1 MRSPVLFRVLGV
13 SLVLGACAVAACDGG
28 SAATPASPPVV
39 VPPSAE
45 AGPLPG
51 DAAADVSPSDASLS
65 DAADA
70 EPPEDLDAGPPGP
83 TFRNVYALF
92 RRKCSS
98 GCHITS
104 QAASGGLAMPT
115 RAAAYAA
122 LVGVDCVEAACAG
135 RKRVVANDP
144 AASVLYT
151 KIERTAPLCGG
162 PMPPPAEDALSPAEV
177 TLVRDW
183 IMAGAPND

>member
-1 MRSPVLFRVLGV
+1 MRSPVPLRVLGV
-13 SLVLGACAVAACDGG
+13 TLVLGACAIAGCDGG
-28 SAATPASPPVV
+28 SAGSPASPAVTA
-39 VPPSAE
+39 PPSPE
-45 AGPLPG
+45 AGLSPA
-51 DAAADVSPSDASLS
+51 DAAADVSPSDASVT

-92 RRKCSS
+92 RRKCA
-98 GCHITS
+98 GCHIT
-104 QAASGGLAMPT
+104 AASGGLAMPT

-122 LVGVDCVEAACAG
+122 LVDVDCVEASCAG

-144 AASVLYT
+144 AASVLYS
-151 KIERTAPLCGG
+151 KIQRSAPLCGG

>member
-70 EPPEDLDAGPPGP
+70 EPPKP
-83 TFRNVYALF
+83 TFGNVYGLF
-92 RRKCSS
+92 ERKCA

-162 PMPPPAEDALSPAEV
+162 PMPPQPEVALSPAEV